1 MQTIWHDVAGTV
13 QIVDDKTL
21 VIRNFVYDGEGPDAF
36 FTVGVRTRKPNP
48 KDATP
53 IRLILIDL
61 KFFIGSD
68 TCANLKHSLLMDCLH
83 IYTILVGYFLL

>member
-1 MQTIWHDVAGTV
+1 M
-13 QIVDDKTL
+13 DDKTL

-61 KFFIGSD
+61 KFLYRVRHMCKPQTFFINGLFTYLHNSD
-68 TCANLKHSLLMDCLH
+68 NTD
-83 IYTILVGYFLL
+83 TG

>member
-1 MQTIWHDVAGTV
+1 M
-13 QIVDDKTL
+13 DDKTL

-53 IRLILIDL
+53 IRLVISLI
-61 KFFIGSD
+61 
-68 TCANLKHSLLMDCLH
+68 
-83 IYTILVGYFLL
+83 

>member
-1 MQTIWHDVAGTV
+1 M
-13 QIVDDKTL
+13 DDKTL

-53 IRLILIDL
+53 IRLLLINVHTVVHYKVVQVNVSPSPRYVSISFKEKLFKDL
-61 KFFIGSD
+61 DFIRQ
-68 TCANLKHSLLMDCLH
+68 
-83 IYTILVGYFLL
+83 